1 LTSLF
6 HVLANK
12 CCRDARIASPYTAS
26 IAARSPL
33 RSALLAS
40 LTAALLATA
49 GCAREPTRP
58 EPAPQAAP
66 DQPTDE
72 PVTAIE
78 PLAAPQPT
86 RPAAVVVR
94 NEAPER
100 YTVVRGDTLWD
111 ISARFLRDPWL
122 WPEIWDVNP
131 QIGNPHLIYPGDIIS
146 LYWVDGRPRLQ
157 VQRGDQVITGRIGGV
172 ERWSPRVRAEA
183 LDDAIPLFSDAAIRQ
198 FTVKPRVVT
207 KEQLEAAPYVIG
219 NYDGRLISAT
229 GHQVYVRGLPDT
241 EERQYSIFRPGKPL
255 IDPKSEEILGYEAVY
270 VADSRVLEFG
280 DPATLLITDNNRE
293 TLAGDRLLP
302 LDRDDLPYNFAPRQ
316 PELPFDG
323 TIISLFDAISHVGQ
337 NQVVVINLG
346 QREGVAVGDVLA
358 IKRRGGTIVDR
369 YSGVEND
376 VVKLPDTRIGVLMVF
391 RVFDR
396 VSYGL
401 IMESTRTT
409 HLHDAVTNL

>member
-1 LTSLF
+1 MTSLF
-6 HVLANK
+6 HVLVIK
-12 CCRDARIASPYTAS
+12 CRCDARIASPCAAP
-26 IAARSPL
+26 IAAL
-33 RSALLAS
+33 RAGLLAG
-40 LTAALLATA
+40 LTAALLASV
-49 GCAREPTRP
+49 GCAREPARV
-58 EPAPQAAP
+58 EPQAQAVP
-66 DQPTDE
+66 SQPADE

-78 PLAAPQPT
+78 PLAAPQPA
-86 RPAAVVVR
+86 PSAEVVVR
-94 NEAPER
+94 SEAPER

-146 LYWVDGRPRLQ
+146 LLWVDGRPRLQ
-157 VQRGDQVITGRIGGV
+157 VERGDQLVGTRGADGV
-172 ERWSPRVRAEA
+172 VRWSPQVRAEA
-183 LDDAIPLFSDAAIRQ
+183 LDDAIPLVSADAIHQ
-198 FTVKPRVVT
+198 FTVRPRVVT

-229 GHQVYVRGLPDT
+229 DHQVYVRGLQNR
-241 EERQYSIFRPGKPL
+241 EERQYSVFRPGKPL
-255 IDPKSEEILGYEAVY
+255 IDPQSEEILGYEAIY

-302 LDRDDLPYNFAPRQ
+302 LDRSKLGYNIVPRQ
-316 PELPFDG
+316 PELPLDG
-323 TIISLFDAISHVGQ
+323 LIISLFDAISHVGQ

-346 QREGVAVGDVLA
+346 QRDGMSAGDVLA
-358 IKRRGGTIVDR
+358 IERRGGSIVDR
-369 YSGVEND
+369 YSGVEED
-376 VVKLPDTRIGVLMVF
+376 VVDLPDTRIGVLMVF

-401 IMESTRTT
+401 IVQSTRAT
-409 HLHDAVTNL
+409 HLNDAVTNL